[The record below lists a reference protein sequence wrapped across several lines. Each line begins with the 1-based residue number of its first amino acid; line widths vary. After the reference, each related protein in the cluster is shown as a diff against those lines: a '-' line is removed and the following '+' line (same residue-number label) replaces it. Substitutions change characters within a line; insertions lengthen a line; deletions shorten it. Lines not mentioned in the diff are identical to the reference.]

1 MGRAVYP
8 IGILI
13 STTGTYGTVGRSIL
27 NGALLA
33 CAQINADPEATIT
46 LEPRHSDPGGDLA
59 AYAAAAKQMI
69 DDGARHVVGC
79 YTSSSRKEVIPIFE
93 KRDALLWHP
102 ARYEGFESSSNVIYT
117 GAAPNHHISPL
128 MDFLLDSYGKRAF
141 CVGSNYI
148 WAWENNRVLRECI
161 SPRGGKVVAERYVPV
176 GETELAKIIE
186 MIFEEQPDFIFNAL
200 IGSSSY
206 AFYEQFR
213 RACRA
218 RGIDQTARYPIACC
232 SLTEPDLTEIA
243 EDCRDGHLSSSV
255 YFASLPSPESRRFV
269 AAYEAEFPDGPPPS
283 VDVEAAYIATLFL
296 AKALETA
303 GEDALAARGAVA
315 GQKMQAPQGVV
326 TIDPDTHHTFLTPRI
341 GRSNR
346 QSQFDVLVEAAG
358 PVPPDPYLVSLN
370 PAVEVLERP
379 TLRVVS

>member
-1 MGRAVYP
+1 MGRAIYP

-13 STTGTYGTVGRSIL
+13 STTGSYGMVGRSML

-33 CAQINADPEATIT
+33 CAQVNADPHAAVT
-46 LEPRHSDPGGDLA
+46 LEPRHIDPGGELS
-59 AYAAAAKQMI
+59 AYSAAAKKML

-128 MDFLLDSYGKRAF
+128 MDYLLDTYGKRAF

-148 WAWENNRVLRECI
+148 WGWESNRVLRECI
-161 SPRGGKVVAERYVPV
+161 SQRGGKVVAERYVPV
-176 GETELAKIIE
+176 GEAELDQIVE
-186 MIFEEQPDFIFNAL
+186 MIFEEQPDFIFHAL
-200 IGSSSY
+200 IGSSAY

-218 RGIDQTARYPIACC
+218 KGIEQTARYPIASC
-232 SLTEPDLTEIA
+232 SLTETDLTEIA

-255 YFASLPSPESRRFV
+255 YFASLSSPESRRFV
-269 AAYEAEFPDGPPPS
+269 AAYEAAFPDGPPPS

-296 AKALETA
+296 AMALEEV
-303 GEDALAARGAVA
+303 GDDALAARGAVA
-315 GQKMQAPQGVV
+315 GKKIQAPQGVV
-326 TIDPDTHHTFLTPRI
+326 TIDPDTNHAFLTPRI
-341 GRSNR
+341 GLSTRDA
-346 QSQFDVLVEAAG
+346 QFAVLVEATG
-358 PVPPDPYLVSLN
+358 PVRPDPYLVSLN
-370 PAVEVLERP
+370 SAAEAPEQP
-379 TLRVVS
+379 TLRVVT

>member
-33 CAQINADPEATIT
+33 CAQINADPEASIT
-46 LEPRHSDPGGDLA
+46 LEPRHSDPGGDLS
-59 AYAAAAKQMI
+59 AYAAAARQMI

-117 GAAPNHHISPL
+117 GAAPNHHIFPL
-128 MDFLLDSYGKRAF
+128 MDFLLDTYGKRAF

-148 WAWENNRVLRECI
+148 WAWESNRVLRECI

-176 GETELAKIIE
+176 GETELAQIVD

-213 RACRA
+213 RACHA
-218 RGIDQTARYPIACC
+218 KGIDQSARYPIACC

-296 AKALETA
+296 AKALEKV
-303 GEDALAARGAVA
+303 GEDALAARDAVA

-346 QSQFDVLVEAAG
+346 ESQFDVLVEAVG

-370 PAVEVLERP
+370 PAVEVLEQP
-379 TLRVVS
+379 ALRVVS